1 MHKFLRCVGFSKIKN
16 RKELTALITAC
27 IQDATRRSYVSTEDD
42 GMVAEFTRDFADD
55 IGLAVCG
62 EFDEE
67 DKFIYEYY
75 YPYLIPS
82 GVSTEEDLNVER
94 HAATISY
101 EGVCNEP
108 RVGVTLIF
116 YLLNMI
122 PYMKY
127 ENEKNF
133 PIRGTTLSLSALS
146 TKGQILMPIAKTEE
160 EKEVVRKKNNYR
172 NKLINNARK
181 GDDTAIESL
190 TLDDMD
196 IYTSISKK
204 IRKNDVYSLV
214 DSYFM
219 PYGVECDHY
228 SVLGEIT
235 ATRKVTNRFTGEIVH
250 IMRINCNDLEFDLGI
265 NEIDLLGEPAVGRRF
280 KGNIWMQG
288 QINYPDSKDDKRN

>member
-1 MHKFLRCVGFSKIKN
+1 MKLALHKFLRAVGFSKIKEK
-16 RKELTALITAC
+16 KELTALITNS
-27 IQDATRRSYVSTEDD
+27 IQLATRRSYVTTVED
-42 GMVAEFTRDFADD
+42 GIVAVFERDFADD

-62 EFDEE
+62 EFDDD

-82 GVSTEEDLNVER
+82 GISTEEDLNVER
-94 HAATISY
+94 HAATVSY
-101 EGVCNEP
+101 AGVCNEP
-108 RVGVTLIF
+108 RIGVTLIY
-116 YLLNMI
+116 YLQNMI
-122 PYMKY
+122 PYIKY
-127 ENEKNF
+127 ENEAKF

-160 EKEVVRKKNNYR
+160 EKEVAKKKTNYR

-181 GDDTAIESL
+181 GDETAIESL

-196 IYTSISKK
+196 LYTSISKK
-204 IRKNDVYSLV
+204 IRKQDVYSLV

-228 SVLGEIT
+228 SVLGEISECRRVINNLT
-235 ATRKVTNRFTGEIVH
+235 SEAVH
-250 IMRINCNDLEFDLGI
+250 IMRINCNDLEFDVCI
-265 NEIDLLGEPAVGRRF
+265 NEADLLGEPAVGRRF

-288 QINYPDSKDDKRN
+288 FINFPK

>member
-1 MHKFLRCVGFSKIKN
+1 MALHKFLRAVGFSKIKEK
-16 RKELTALITAC
+16 KELTALITNS
-27 IQDATRRSYVSTEDD
+27 IQLATRRSYVTTVED
-42 GMVAEFTRDFADD
+42 GIVAVFERDFADD

-62 EFDEE
+62 EFDDD

-82 GVSTEEDLNVER
+82 GISTEEDLNVER
-94 HAATISY
+94 HAATVSY
-101 EGVCNEP
+101 AGVCNEP
-108 RVGVTLIF
+108 RIGVTLIY
-116 YLLNMI
+116 YLQNMI
-122 PYMKY
+122 PYIKY
-127 ENEKNF
+127 ENEAKF

-160 EKEVVRKKNNYR
+160 EKEVAKKKTNYR

-181 GDDTAIESL
+181 GDETAIESL

-196 IYTSISKK
+196 LYTSISKK
-204 IRKNDVYSLV
+204 IRKQDVYSLV

-228 SVLGEIT
+228 SVLGEISECRRVINNLT
-235 ATRKVTNRFTGEIVH
+235 SEAVH
-250 IMRINCNDLEFDLGI
+250 IMRINCNDLEFDVCI
-265 NEIDLLGEPAVGRRF
+265 NEADLLGEPAIGRRF

-288 QINYPDSKDDKRN
+288 FINFPK